1 MNRVIEFIDFL
12 IISTQGGLKWSWDD
26 YNKVFILY
34 DDTTPVVRITRVG
47 VEGKVSLYIGE
58 SNTIN
63 QKDWPSIGDKLDIL
77 YDEIRYNNLW
87 KKERRDKMES
97 EMERLIIKLG

>member
-12 IISTQGGLKWSWDD
+12 IISTQGGLKWNWDD
-26 YNKVFILY
+26 NNKFFILY
-34 DDTTPVVRITRVG
+34 DDTTPVVKITRWEYG
-47 VEGKVSLYIGE
+47 RVSLYIGE

-63 QKDWPSIGDKLDIL
+63 QRDWPSIGNKLDIL
-77 YDEIRYNNLW
+77 YDEIKYNNLW

-97 EMERLIIKLG
+97 EMEKLIIKLG

>member
-12 IISTQGGLKWSWDD
+12 IISTQGGLKWNWDD
-26 YNKVFILY
+26 FNKSFILY
-34 DDTTPVVRITRVG
+34 DDTTPVVRITRVEYG
-47 VEGKVSLYIGE
+47 RVLLYIGE

-63 QKDWPSIGDKLDIL
+63 QRDWPSIGDKLDIL